1 MKNNKYLNKKHLILT
16 YIKTL
21 INSNLLK
28 KKFCKPIIIKIALKT
43 IITNNLAEV
52 TYLINI
58 ILGEKSTFM
67 LKEILLMTL

>member
-28 KKFCKPIIIKIALKT
+28 KKFFKPIIIKIALKT